1 MCTYLI
7 YCEFVLCT
15 FIVSH
20 LRERVTQ
27 DGIENYYTKK

>member
-1 MCTYLI
+1 M
-7 YCEFVLCT
+7 YCEFVLYI

-27 DGIENYYTKK
+27 DGIENQDTKK